1 MTYRV
6 TLSGKKEDARKAFEE
21 QADALIKGQNM
32 TDEGKSGAL
41 KLLDALPDG
50 VISGTIADH
59 NNGNVDINVRVTND
73 PYAVVRAAA
82 EVTGTDHSKGM
93 PGAGEAGRP
102 GLTPSGGKDAGGQ
115 PTSSARPAQ
124 TAGTATKT

>member
-21 QADALIKGQNM
+21 QADGLIKGQNM
-32 TDEGKSGAL
+32 SEEGKSSGL

-50 VISGTIADH
+50 VVNGTIADH

-82 EVTGTDHSKGM
+82 EVQGTDHSKGM
-93 PGAGEAGRP
+93 PGAAAAGRP
-102 GLTPSGGKDAGGQ
+102 ELTPSGGKAAGGQ
-115 PTSSARPAQ
+115 QTSSAPQQQQQ
-124 TAGTATKT
+124 TTQK